1 MKITLGR
8 FVFRTKGDAVKAV
21 RNVLNSALPGLF
33 LSGDELDLVTAVLD
47 RHHDRDNKLA
57 GGMIGI
63 MVQWNNEAGYL
74 SRCFHIVRPDW
85 STVDFSY
92 RVALDQAPKG
102 PTIEQACRM
111 AVLPDIRA
119 YRDARLAAGPQCCD
133 ASGEPLT
140 PLNLNADHAG
150 EWRFRRIIEEF
161 VEWSTREGL
170 SLRLA
175 QSGIFT
181 VEFADPQATEAFR
194 AFHNARAVLRLVT
207 QEINQSLEREE
218 TAKAAEEVLAEQTE
232 PFRAGETMGSPGCQ
246 IEPYRDTRG
255 PED

>member
-1 MKITLGR
+1 MKFTLGR

-47 RHHDRDNKLA
+47 RHHDRENKLA

-92 RVALDQAPKG
+92 SVALDQAPKG

-119 YRDARLAAGPQCCD
+119 YRDARLPAGPQCCD

-140 PLNLNADHAG
+140 PLNLNVDQAG
-150 EWRFRRIIEEF
+150 EWPFRRIIEEF

-194 AFHNARAVLRLVT
+194 ARAVLRLVT

-232 PFRAGETMGSPGCQ
+232 PFRAGETVGSPGCQ
-246 IEPYRDTRG
+246 IEPYRDIRG